1 MCDGTPWRPP
11 TCSTHC
17 ARGTEGAASWV
28 PTQAAAGAS
37 PAFLTLTQT
46 ILPFLASPAGSRL
59 ASGRPCRRRRQPGA
73 GRYPNYRPGWTVFHL
88 PSTPWAAD
96 GRSIRSGRSGCTRFG
111 LQRSQRG
118 CPLVESSS
126 RGAASPASGERR
138 AGVGSIQPENRGCS
152 GQIGLIDL
160 PSADPPG
167 ALFVCMLP
175 PWQANHRRTPG
186 RHLHP
191 RIHHG
196 ATSGGDAAAFS
207 ST

>member
-1 MCDGTPWRPP
+1 MPCHRQAHCGAALHTRNWANSQVAAAADDSPALAGCAPERCPLCGLACRQVALPLHSAIQGVDGTPITVR
-11 TCSTHC
+11 
-17 ARGTEGAASWV
+17 
-28 PTQAAAGAS
+28 
-37 PAFLTLTQT
+37 
-46 ILPFLASPAGSRL
+46 
-59 ASGRPCRRRRQPGA
+59 
-73 GRYPNYRPGWTVFHL
+73 GWTVFHL